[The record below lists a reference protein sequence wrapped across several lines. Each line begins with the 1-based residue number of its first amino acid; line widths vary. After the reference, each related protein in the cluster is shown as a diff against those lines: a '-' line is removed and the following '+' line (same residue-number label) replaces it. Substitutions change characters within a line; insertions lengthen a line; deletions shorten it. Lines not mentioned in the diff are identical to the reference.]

1 VDDLLHLLDTS
12 EVSKHVADRNN
23 VAVLDERLG
32 DILGTLDFT
41 STNGLTSA

>member
-12 EVSKHVADRNN
+12 EVSKHVTNRDN
-23 VAVLDERLG
+23 VAVLDKRLG
-32 DILGTLDFT
+32 DILGTLDLT